1 MLVQPYCPEIASNGE
16 WSLIFFDGTYSHA
29 VLKKPVDGDFRVQRH
44 FGGRPEAAAPSA
56 RLVDQATAILRK
68 IGAPLL
74 YARADGI
81 ERDGDFV
88 LMELEVNEPYLFL
101 SLSDDAAARFADAI
115 VRLLSQVGR
124 RGGVSHHGH

>member
-1 MLVQPYCPEIASNGE
+1 MLVQPYFPEIASSGE
-16 WSLIFFDGTYSHA
+16 WSLMFLDGKYSHA
-29 VLKKPVDGDFRVQRH
+29 VLKKPAGGDFRVQRH
-44 FGGRPEAAAPSA
+44 FGGKPEAAAPSG
-56 RLVDQATAILRK
+56 RLVDQASAILSK

-74 YARADGI
+74 YARVDGI

-115 VRLLSQVGR
+115 VRLLGGVGR
-124 RGGVSHHGH
+124 RGGVSHRGH